1 MNNELVERWKNSG
14 VPKRI
19 LNENMSGGIN
29 STVSEE
35 LKGQVDPDFYD
46 PNYQSQKFAR
56 FGHIL
61 QGKNRDL
68 FQTIL
73 KQNKKAVHEDLKV
86 PKRKESI
93 KEENKVQVSAFEA
106 QSSPELRE
114 VEAYFNFGSSPS
126 TVRSRSNTDVDVSI
140 DEGSIMNR
148 LQSDQRSQT
157 LASPLMAKRYSQQK
171 ESLGMPSISQHN
183 TMNEQHGQI
192 TLETVQLIAEH
203 VAETITLK
211 VMNEFL
217 KEKNPNPFTPVKNKK
232 FNDALN
238 EGQLVKNADGQHYI
252 MQLKEVTVNRP
263 SAAKR

>member
-14 VPKRI
+14 VPKRV
-19 LNENMSGGIN
+19 LNESMAGGAN
-29 STVSEE
+29 SVISEE

-46 PNYQSQKFAR
+46 PNYQNQKFAR

-93 KEENKVQVSAFEA
+93 KEENRVQVSSFEA

-126 TVRSRSNTDVDVSI
+126 TVRSKNSSNLDVSV
-140 DEGSIMNR
+140 DESSIMNR

-171 ESLGMPSISQHN
+171 ESLGMPNIPQRN
-183 TMNEQHGQI
+183 AVNEQQGQI

-217 KEKNPNPFTPVKNKK
+217 KEKNHNSFNPIKNKK

-238 EGQLVKNADGQHYI
+238 EGQLVKGVDGQHYI
-252 MQLKEVTVNRP
+252 MHLKKVTL
-263 SAAKR
+263 K